1 MAIQGI
7 QLEGE
12 VEWQTVQ
19 TTGFTAEAGKGYP
32 CNTTGGAFTVTLPA
46 SPSTN
51 DVIAIADYAGTFA
64 SNKLTL
70 GRNSL
75 KINGETFDGFLDT
88 NRQAIKLIYIDST
101 QGWIIISD
109 NHEELTQFEA
119 TGGTI
124 TEAGGYRIH
133 TFNSSGT
140 FTTTGATVSVDYLV
154 VAGGGGGGQGGGGAG
169 GYLSATGHSL
179 AIGAHT
185 ITVGGGGAGDADG
198 NAAGSNGSNSVFG
211 AVATA
216 TGGGGGAGGGANGSA
231 GGSGGGNRR
240 DGGGTA
246 GAGTVGQGNNGG
258 TTTSGSWKG
267 AAGGGGKGA
276 VGGAGSGGASGS
288 EQGGVGGV
296 GESSS
301 ITGAAVYR
309 AGGGGGAT
317 QGTGGFGAGGNGG
330 GGRGMSNSDST
341 AASNGTANTGGGG
354 GGVAPTSRIGAGGD
368 GGSGVV
374 IIRYAI

>member
-140 FTTTGATVSVDYLV
+140 FTTVGATVSVDYLV
-154 VAGGGGGGQGGGGAG
+154 VAGGGGGGQGG
-169 GYLSATGHSL
+169 
-179 AIGAHT
+179 
-185 ITVGGGGAGDADG
+185 
-198 NAAGSNGSNSVFG
+198 
-211 AVATA
+211 
-216 TGGGGGAGGGANGSA
+216 
-231 GGSGGGNRR
+231 
-240 DGGGTA
+240 
-246 GAGTVGQGNNGG
+246 
-258 TTTSGSWKG
+258 
-267 AAGGGGKGA
+267 
-276 VGGAGSGGASGS
+276 
-288 EQGGVGGV
+288 
-296 GESSS
+296 
-301 ITGAAVYR
+301 
-309 AGGGGGAT
+309 
-317 QGTGGFGAGGNGG
+317 
-330 GGRGMSNSDST
+330 
-341 AASNGTANTGGGG
+341 
-354 GGVAPTSRIGAGGD
+354 
-368 GGSGVV
+368 
-374 IIRYAI
+374 